1 MHTGGLY
8 LKQKVQSEK
17 EEVVSG
23 GESNWATLDGSLQ
36 DDFGNQREE
45 VSDVF
50 IAIARTVCL
59 IKGKLFCSFP
69 FP

>member
-50 IAIARTVCL
+50 IAIARTACL
-59 IKGKLFCSFP
+59 IKGELLCSFP